1 MAVIPETHADLLGKR
16 AFWHVA
22 TMGPDDEIQS
32 SPVWGGWD
40 GEHFMFSLTRGCQK
54 YENLVRNPTIAVSAT
69 DPDNPYRY
77 LEIRGTVV
85 RVDDDSSHA
94 FIDSMAKKYM
104 GVDEYPMHQPG
115 HHLVVM
121 VVMPTHTTKMG

>member
-1 MAVIPETHADLLGKR
+1 MTTIPDNYADLLDKKT
-16 AFWHVA
+16 FWHIA

-40 GEHFMFSLTRGCQK
+40 GEHFVFSLTRSRQK
-54 YENLVRNPTIAVSAT
+54 YENLVRNPTIAVSGT
-69 DPDNPYRY
+69 DPDDPYRY

-85 RVDDDSSHA
+85 RVDDDSSNE

-104 GVDEYPMHQPG
+104 GVDEYPMHRPG
-115 HHLVVM
+115 DHRVVM
-121 VVMPTHTTKMG
+121 VVMPTHTTKQG

>member
-1 MAVIPETHADLLGKR
+1 MNTSCSPSRRAVRST
-16 AFWHVA
+16 
-22 TMGPDDEIQS
+22 TTS
-32 SPVWGGWD
+32 SGIRRSPLSG
-40 GEHFMFSLTRGCQK
+40 
-54 YENLVRNPTIAVSAT
+54 T

-85 RVDDDSSHA
+85 RVDDDSSNQ

-115 HHLVVM
+115 DHRVVM